1 MKIKT
6 KLKESGLIKHWSYSR
21 WKTYHEC
28 PARFKYRV
36 LDRRPEP
43 QSPYAA
49 RGDLVH
55 KAAEDYVE
63 RRTNTIDGELS
74 NVADVLKA
82 VRKVESYAEVKLGLT
97 RDWQPTHYGFKHDMW
112 FGVKIDL
119 LADKG
124 EGTAFVADWKTGK
137 VRDDYE
143 LQVEIGALPV
153 LIRWP
158 GFERVETTIY
168 FTDHGE
174 QTEPVLVERAKLPE
188 LIERWE
194 DRVAPMFHDKKFIPS
209 PGRHCYWCPH
219 SNKKGGPCKY

>member
-1 MKIKT
+1 MV

-21 WKTYHEC
+21 WKKYKDC
-28 PARFKYRV
+28 PARFKFSV
-36 LDRRPEP
+36 IDRIPEP
-43 QSPYAA
+43 QSKYAA
-49 RGDLVH
+49 RGDQVH
-55 KAAEDYVE
+55 KAAEDYVA
-63 RRTNTIDGELS
+63 RRTDTIDGELS

-82 VRKVESYAEVKLGLT
+82 LRKVEAYPEVKMGLT

-112 FGVKIDL
+112 FGIKIDL
-119 LADKG
+119 VADKG

-137 VRDDYE
+137 IRDDYE

-158 GFERVETTIY
+158 AFERVETTIY

-174 QTEPVLVERAKLPE
+174 QTDPVVIERSQLPE

-194 DRVAPMFHDKKFIPS
+194 DRVAPMFHDRKFLPT
-209 PGRHCYWCPH
+209 PGDGCYWCPH
-219 SNKKGGPCKY
+219 SKKKGGPCRY